1 MIGRMMRKLFGHG
14 LREQRAEEV
23 MREHLAQ
30 SAPEKRAIKARGLA
44 IERLVEQLQKDT
56 ATWH

>member
-1 MIGRMMRKLFGHG
+1 MMGRLMRKLFGHG
-14 LREQRAEEV
+14 RREQRADEI

-30 SAPEKRAIKARGLA
+30 TAPEKRAIKARGLA

-56 ATWH
+56 TAWH

>member
-14 LREQRAEEV
+14 LRELRAEEI
-23 MREHLAQ
+23 MQEHLAQ